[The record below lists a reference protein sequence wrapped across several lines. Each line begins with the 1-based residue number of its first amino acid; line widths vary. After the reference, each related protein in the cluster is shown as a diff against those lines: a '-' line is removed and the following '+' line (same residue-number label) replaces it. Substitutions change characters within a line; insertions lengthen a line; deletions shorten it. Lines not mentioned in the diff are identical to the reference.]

1 MTSRFGFAAAAAL
14 LLASSLSGAASAEEH
29 EVKMLNTN
37 GKGKFMLFEP
47 SFIKAKVGDT
57 VKFIPTTKGHNAE
70 AIPNLW
76 PEGAEEFKGALNEE
90 VVLKIDK
97 PGVYG
102 IKCLPHYPMGMIA
115 LIVAGDELPNKDQ
128 LESYKPS
135 GTAVKRYDELKAQI
149 GQ

>member
-1 MTSRFGFAAAAAL
+1 MTSRFGRAAVAL
-14 LLASSLSGAASAEEH
+14 LLSASFACGASAEEH

-47 SFIKAKVGDT
+47 EFIKAKVGDT
-57 VKFIPTTKGHNAE
+57 VKFIPTAKGHNAE
-70 AIPNLW
+70 AIPDLW
-76 PEGAEEFKGALNEE
+76 PEGAGEFKGKLNEE
-90 VVLKIDK
+90 IVLTIEK

-115 LIVAGDELPNKDQ
+115 LIVAGDDLPNKDQ
-128 LESYKPS
+128 LETYKPA
-135 GTAVKRYDELKAQI
+135 GTAQKRYEALKAQV

>member
-1 MTSRFGFAAAAAL
+1 MTSRFGLATAAL
-14 LLASSLSGAASAEEH
+14 LLAASFAGSAFAEEH

-47 SFIKAKVGDT
+47 EFLKVNVGDT
-57 VKFIPTTKGHNAE
+57 VKFVPTTKGHNAE
-70 AIPNLW
+70 AIPDLW
-76 PEGAEEFKGALNEE
+76 PEGAGEFKGKLNEE
-90 VVLKIDK
+90 IVLTIEK
-97 PGVYG
+97 PGIYG

-128 LESYKPS
+128 LESYKPTS
-135 GTAVKRYDELKAQI
+135 TALKRYEALKAQV

>member
-1 MTSRFGFAAAAAL
+1 MTSRFGRAAAAL
-14 LLASSLSGAASAEEH
+14 LLAAVFASPASAEEH

-47 SFIKAKVGDT
+47 GFIKAKVGDT
-57 VKFIPTTKGHNAE
+57 VKFIPTAKGHNAE
-70 AIPNLW
+70 AIPKLW
-76 PEGAEEFKGALNEE
+76 PEGAEEFKGKLNEE
-90 VVLKIDK
+90 IVLKIEK

-102 IKCLPHYPMGMIA
+102 IKCMPHYPMGMIA

-128 LESYKPS
+128 LESYKPA
-135 GTAVKRYDELKAQI
+135 GTAQKRYEELKAQV